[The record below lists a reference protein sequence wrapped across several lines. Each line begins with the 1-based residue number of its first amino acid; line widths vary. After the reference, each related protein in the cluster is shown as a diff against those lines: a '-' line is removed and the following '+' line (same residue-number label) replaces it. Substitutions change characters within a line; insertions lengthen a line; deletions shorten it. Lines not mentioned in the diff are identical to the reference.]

1 MIQLYLDLRKV
12 VYEEFP
18 VIGRPKPK
26 HHFLTHYPSA
36 IRNFG
41 PPSSFWTARY
51 ESKHRVSKS
60 TTEAAKN
67 FINITHT
74 VSNRQQLRMCS
85 IYYNGMFEVNYFKLP
100 IKVKTKVDLLDSDI
114 DQKLKP
120 FVSLAGDLL
129 CVEIEYKCR
138 KYKMGDIVVI
148 NRDVGLVKAILVR
161 KSEVLSQ
168 EHLFICNAI
177 ADDFVS
183 VRINNLKDTYPL

>member
-1 MIQLYLDLRKV
+1 
-12 VYEEFP
+12 
-18 VIGRPKPK
+18 
-26 HHFLTHYPSA
+26 
-36 IRNFG
+36 
-41 PPSSFWTARY
+41 
-51 ESKHRVSKS
+51 
-60 TTEAAKN
+60 
-67 FINITHT
+67 
-74 VSNRQQLRMCS
+74 MCS
-85 IYYNGMFEVNYFKLP
+85 IYYNGMFEVNYFE
-100 IKVKTKVDLLDSDI
+100 TKVDLLDSDI

-120 FVSLAGDLL
+120 FVSLDGDLL

-148 NRDVGLVKAILVR
+148 NREVGLVKAILVR

>member
-1 MIQLYLDLRKV
+1 
-12 VYEEFP
+12 
-18 VIGRPKPK
+18 
-26 HHFLTHYPSA
+26 
-36 IRNFG
+36 
-41 PPSSFWTARY
+41 
-51 ESKHRVSKS
+51 
-60 TTEAAKN
+60 
-67 FINITHT
+67 
-74 VSNRQQLRMCS
+74 MCS

-148 NRDVGLVKAILVR
+148 NRDDLLSMNVGLVKAILVR
-161 KSEVLSQ
+161 KSEVFFIVRRYRAEVLSQ

-177 ADDFVS
+177 TDDFVS
-183 VRINNLKDTYPL
+183 VRINNLKDTYPLMKRGTEEKFIIIQHHHVSFDYA